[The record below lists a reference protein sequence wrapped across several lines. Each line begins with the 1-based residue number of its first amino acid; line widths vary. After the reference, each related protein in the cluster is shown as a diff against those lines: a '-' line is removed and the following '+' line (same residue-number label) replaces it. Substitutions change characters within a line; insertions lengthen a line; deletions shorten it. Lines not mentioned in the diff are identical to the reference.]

1 MKTITLT
8 DEQFDNLFNYLD
20 EKVNYIVDKSI
31 DYQDSE
37 ILNEWEDLI
46 EVYDIIED
54 IKVQHEKKLQAAR
67 AKQPKA
73 EWQYDRSISVTSA
86 GCLIASS
93 DYNYSITNK
102 FIMIFENTWQGET
115 VLHEAFIDDNADVSI
130 REVTLGGDPIEDFVS
145 YHPNIGA
152 SDDELTKICDD
163 IYQTLMGAFVAK
175 MMEVA

>member
-46 EVYDIIED
+46 EVYGIIED
-54 IKVQHEKKLQAAR
+54 IKVDHERKLLAAR

-73 EWQYDRSISVTSA
+73 EW
-86 GCLIASS
+86 
-93 DYNYSITNK
+93 
-102 FIMIFENTWQGET
+102 
-115 VLHEAFIDDNADVSI
+115 
-130 REVTLGGDPIEDFVS
+130 
-145 YHPNIGA
+145 
-152 SDDELTKICDD
+152 
-163 IYQTLMGAFVAK
+163 
-175 MMEVA
+175 